1 MIISPDTAFVQLG
14 TISSTATTV
23 SYLRRSREQTDATQ
37 MAASA
42 IVPASTV
49 VHVRVMIALFVVAP
63 RHFVELAILFFL
75 LLAVW
80 R

>member
-42 IVPASTV
+42 IVPA
-49 VHVRVMIALFVVAP
+49 
-63 RHFVELAILFFL
+63 
-75 LLAVW
+75 
-80 R
+80 